1 MDIREYIESG
11 VIESYVLGLADAQ
24 EAAELELLSRQH
36 PEIRD
41 AVDAFAA
48 SLESH
53 ALAHAIPPPAG
64 VKEKL
69 ISELKDS
76 FVVNN
81 VTAAP
86 PVISIHRRT
95 RYLAAAAVILLVVS
109 AGLNIYFYNQ
119 FRDTRNQY
127 QALLIQKNSLLAENN
142 VMQARSLNMYEGMQ
156 MMSDPAVRKV
166 SMSGAGTGVKEREN
180 NLATVFWDSKTK
192 DVYLL
197 GNKLPQAPAGKQYQL
212 WAIVNG
218 KPVDA
223 GMLGDCQGL
232 CRMKNITG
240 ASAFAITLEKAG
252 GVAQPTLSEL
262 QVIGKV

>member
-11 VIESYVLGLADAQ
+11 AIESYVLGLADAQ

-41 AVDAFAA
+41 AIDAFEA

-53 ALAHAIPPPAG
+53 ALAHAVPPPAA
-64 VKEKL
+64 VKGRLMQQLEG
-69 ISELKDS
+69 S
-76 FVVNN
+76 FVVPDMIA
-81 VTAAP
+81 AAP
-86 PVISIHRRT
+86 VVSISRRP
-95 RYLAAAAVILLVVS
+95 RYIAAAAVILLMIS
-109 AGLNIYFYNQ
+109 AGLNVYFYNQ
-119 FRDTRNQY
+119 FRDTKNQY
-127 QALLIQKNSLLAENN
+127 QALLIQKNSLLSENN

-156 MMSDPAVRKV
+156 LMSDPAVTKV
-166 SMSGAGTGVKEREN
+166 SMTGTGTGVKEREN
-180 NLATVFWDSKTK
+180 NLATVFWDNKTK

-223 GMLGDCQGL
+223 GMLGECPGL

-240 ASAFAITLEKAG
+240 ASAFAITLEKTG